1 MQKESVS
8 VPAGFYEKI
17 SRQSALGHWQAAGAV
32 YRCRQPGEE
41 SVTRLWVWYGQFVRI
56 LRSTGGR
63 EVTGTDFVEA
73 ALTRWLG
80 EPRRRSVAG
89 KIGRLRRAKPCT
101 FAIGWTALAAFVPR
115 NARSLSRLPRQEI
128 FGDTLARRAGAVRI
142 GI

>member
-56 LRSTGGR
+56 LRSTGG
-63 EVTGTDFVEA
+63 
-73 ALTRWLG
+73 
-80 EPRRRSVAG
+80 G
-89 KIGRLRRAKPCT
+89 KS
-101 FAIGWTALAAFVPR
+101 LAPT
-115 NARSLSRLPRQEI
+115 LSKQH
-128 FGDTLARRAGAVRI
+128 
-142 GI
+142 